1 MDKKKIAKTAG
12 IALAASLAAGLV
24 VTGPSLAA
32 SFSQDQTVATEQ
44 VGKKGNGKGSGKGK
58 GQSSVESAHVTQNVT
73 VEVPDDGATYKLI
86 VTQAATAAST
96 SSKGKMKGQSKTI
109 VVPVTGTGSVTIS
122 VPDLHPGAYTVDL
135 VKISS
140 SQNLVVSTPATT
152 N

>member
-1 MDKKKIAKTAG
+1 MDKKKFAKTAG

-24 VTGPSLAA
+24 LTGPSLAS

-44 VGKKGNGKGSGKGK
+44 VGKKGHGKGDGKGNRSA
-58 GQSSVESAHVTQNVT
+58 QSAHVTQDVT
-73 VEVPDDGATYKLI
+73 VTVPDDGATYKLI
-86 VTQAATAAST
+86 VTQAVTAAST
-96 SSKGKMKGQSKTI
+96 SSKGKMKGQSKTV
-109 VVPVTGTGSVTIS
+109 VVPVTGTGSVTVS

-140 SQNLVVSTPATT
+140 SQDLVVGTPATT

>member
-1 MDKKKIAKTAG
+1 MDKKKFAKTAG

-24 VTGPSLAA
+24 VAGPSLAS
-32 SFSQDQTVATEQ
+32 SFSQEQTVSAEQ
-44 VGKKGNGKGSGKGK
+44 AGKKGHGKGEGK
-58 GQSSVESAHVTQNVT
+58 GQRSAESAHVTQNVT

-86 VTQAATAAST
+86 VTQAATATST
-96 SSKGKMKGQSKTI
+96 TSKGKMKGQSKTI

-140 SQNLVVSTPATT
+140 SQNFVVSTPAAS